1 VYGKFFCLYLFKYIA
16 CTRSAYLGE
25 AIKCAELAR
34 AGGDHHSTKQS
45 VGRGAGY
52 PYRDRYQGDWCRIT
66 CSGFRACYL
75 EEGGRKSFT
84 STTACSGCFPR
95 LGSQYKGGKIG
106 LWGEVVIMGIFC
118 SNFVPGIVSPGH
130 FFKPICGLCSYIEWI
145 YNRSMITTWIIVGVV
160 VVVVLWLVLAYNGLV
175 TVRNRTQE
183 AYSDIDVQL
192 KRRYD
197 LIPNLVEAVKG
208 YASHEK
214 TVFEDVTAARSN
226 AMQATGPARAGA
238 ENQLSGALKSLFAV
252 AENYP
257 DLKANQNFLNLQNE
271 LTDTEDKIQAA
282 RRFYN
287 GMVRDLNTKIQ
298 VFPTNMFANMFG
310 FTKMDFFGNDL
321 TDAEKQ
327 PVQVKF

>member
-1 VYGKFFCLYLFKYIA
+1 MTI
-16 CTRSAYLGE
+16 
-25 AIKCAELAR
+25 
-34 AGGDHHSTKQS
+34 
-45 VGRGAGY
+45 
-52 PYRDRYQGDWCRIT
+52 
-66 CSGFRACYL
+66 
-75 EEGGRKSFT
+75 
-84 STTACSGCFPR
+84 
-95 LGSQYKGGKIG
+95 
-106 LWGEVVIMGIFC
+106 
-118 SNFVPGIVSPGH
+118 
-130 FFKPICGLCSYIEWI
+130 
-145 YNRSMITTWIIVGVV
+145 TWIVTIVV
-160 VVVVLWLVLAYNGLV
+160 VLVLLWLVLAYNGLV
-175 TVRNRTQE
+175 QSRTRTQE
-183 AYSDIDVQL
+183 AFSDIDVQL

-257 DLKANQNFLNLQNE
+257 DLKANENFLSLQNE

-298 VFPTNMFANMFG
+298 VFPTNIFASMFG
-310 FTKMDFFGNDL
+310 FTKMDFFGTDL
-321 TDAEKQ
+321 SDAEKQ
-327 PVQVKF
+327 PVAVKF